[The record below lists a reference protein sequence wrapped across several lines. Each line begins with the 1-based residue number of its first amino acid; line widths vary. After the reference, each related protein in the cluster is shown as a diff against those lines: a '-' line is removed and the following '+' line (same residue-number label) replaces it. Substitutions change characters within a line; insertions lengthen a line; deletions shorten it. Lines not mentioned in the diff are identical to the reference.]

1 MTHTVQQLSDRE
13 QIRDVALRYCRGV
26 DRLDPDCMKSAYWPD
41 AIDDHGNFVG
51 SAHEFSDHCMVAH
64 LRWKWT
70 MHAIYNHLID
80 LDADGVHAC
89 GEIYNITNLCRA
101 DTGAIDTWYGR
112 YLDRYEKR
120 GDEWRII
127 HRVCVH
133 HGTQTQLVEPMSIA
147 TAKFRDGS
155 FDRPSGGRPIGPDL

>member
-1 MTHTVQQLSDRE
+1 MLFR
-13 QIRDVALRYCRGV
+13 
-26 DRLDPDCMKSAYWPD
+26 
-41 AIDDHGNFVG
+41 
-51 SAHEFSDHCMVAH
+51 
-64 LRWKWT
+64 
-70 MHAIYNHLID
+70 
-80 LDADGVHAC
+80 
-89 GEIYNITNLCRA
+89 TNLCRA

-112 YLDRYEKR
+112 YLDHYEKR

-133 HGTQTQLVEPMSIA
+133 NGTQTQHVEPMAIA